1 MFPVCG
7 LRRARRHDTTRR
19 LAAIVVADVAGYSRL
34 IGADERLLPGD
45 GRCRRYPDIP
55 AQIGQGLK
63 SHPQPTFGNGA
74 RAEIKNDAT
83 DKHHRL
89 TTWICST

>member
-45 GRCRRYPDIP
+45 GRCRRYPAVGSSDLKVRNPPTADIG
-55 AQIGQGLK
+55 ASGENQGLV
-63 SHPQPTFGNGA
+63 QAA
-74 RAEIKNDAT
+74 RPP
-83 DKHHRL
+83 R
-89 TTWICST
+89 